1 MMVLL
6 TKICTVQIF
15 YCFNLYIVVKLWY
28 QLKGEKFMDAFLI
41 YALCA
46 MVGVAIILL
55 VVLIAL
61 VQKNKPKQDNSV
73 ALLDQKIDITAKQT
87 NDNVALVNQQMKV
100 LTEKNYEQQIKL
112 IETLNTQAFQ
122 VLTTTFIVY
131 YGT

>member
-46 MVGVAIILL
+46 MVGVAFILL

-61 VQKNKPKQDNSV
+61 VQKHKPKQDNSV

-87 NDNVALVNQQMKV
+87 NDNVALVNQQMKM
-100 LTEKNYEQQIKL
+100 LTEKN
-112 IETLNTQAFQ
+112 
-122 VLTTTFIVY
+122 
-131 YGT
+131 